1 MSRIQSRD
9 LEWYFFSSLDRKYS
23 NRSRTN
29 RATGG
34 GYWKTTGKD
43 RPVLHGSRTVGMKK
57 TLVYHTG
64 RAPRGQRTH
73 WVMHEYRLVDEG
85 LRDSGVSQDGYVV
98 CRIFQKS
105 GNGPMNGA
113 QYGAPLI
120 EEEWEEDDD
129 MEIKPLDG
137 DAGGL
142 VDVGIQMDDIVK
154 DPEVSF
160 PPENMHHLLV
170 EHHEEQVNGSHLEIS
185 TSLRENIVGDQFYM
199 GGVDGCPIAAVAEDD
214 PTLTAGVEGHHLILD
229 QSCILLPEN
238 DGYVEL
244 NDFMENE
251 DQDQP
256 KNDSLADYV
265 LETCDEDFLIN
276 MNGCGDLPE
285 IDVDEFFDMLSETS
299 DIPEPSQ
306 MPPLENDVSP
316 QPSNINSSFSKQSD
330 AQFSESNLVSND
342 ALEDIPFAQ
351 DSFVPKY
358 DSGPSITDV
367 FKFDKADE
375 MVNYFDAT
383 DNYLDFAS
391 LGPVGEF
398 ELEDFSNF
406 EISDFSDEFD
416 GTIIPTQNAAQ
427 KSSYT
432 DAGIVA
438 SSSTMLSAPNDMAN
452 GKKDDLTVKKDVQKN
467 DQLDKTF
474 TERLANMLNFI
485 PSPPALA
492 AEHPYGAIK
501 SIDQNSTALAASSNF
516 TAGMIHIS
524 SFTVTSTANQ
534 CYLQKGRAIG
544 FLFSYNTLGK
554 SASLEPAMMM
564 HDGFT
569 RMVLRG
575 GLYLFLFS
583 TLILAGSFKIGLHMC
598 SR

>member
-1 MSRIQSRD
+1 
-9 LEWYFFSSLDRKYS
+9 
-23 NRSRTN
+23 
-29 RATGG
+29 
-34 GYWKTTGKD
+34 
-43 RPVLHGSRTVGMKK
+43 
-57 TLVYHTG
+57 
-64 RAPRGQRTH
+64 
-73 WVMHEYRLVDEG
+73 
-85 LRDSGVSQDGYVV
+85 
-98 CRIFQKS
+98 
-105 GNGPMNGA
+105 
-113 QYGAPLI
+113 
-120 EEEWEEDDD
+120 
-129 MEIKPLDG
+129 
-137 DAGGL
+137 
-142 VDVGIQMDDIVK
+142 
-154 DPEVSF
+154 
-160 PPENMHHLLV
+160 MHHLLV

-398 ELEDFSNF
+398 ELEDFPNF
-406 EISDFSDEFD
+406 EISDFSDEV
-416 GTIIPTQNAAQ
+416 
-427 KSSYT
+427 SS
-432 DAGIVA
+432 
-438 SSSTMLSAPNDMAN
+438 
-452 GKKDDLTVKKDVQKN
+452 
-467 DQLDKTF
+467 
-474 TERLANMLNFI
+474 
-485 PSPPALA
+485 
-492 AEHPYGAIK
+492 
-501 SIDQNSTALAASSNF
+501 
-516 TAGMIHIS
+516 
-524 SFTVTSTANQ
+524 
-534 CYLQKGRAIG
+534 
-544 FLFSYNTLGK
+544 
-554 SASLEPAMMM
+554 
-564 HDGFT
+564 
-569 RMVLRG
+569 
-575 GLYLFLFS
+575 
-583 TLILAGSFKIGLHMC
+583 
-598 SR
+598 